1 VVEVPE
7 SASPL
12 IVLINKRSGGQV
24 GARIIQRLCRYLN
37 PLQIFDLAKGG
48 PAPAIR
54 AFKVRLPILRAC
66 FFQTQTSCAQPYPDA
81 EYRTRKSLGALFG
94 LAANCP
100 ALISTM

>member
-1 VVEVPE
+1 MVPPQVVEVPE

-54 AFKVRLPILRAC
+54 AFKVHLTIPRAC
-66 FFQTQTSCAQPYPDA
+66 FLPRADKNAQP
-81 EYRTRKSLGALFG
+81 
-94 LAANCP
+94 
-100 ALISTM
+100 